1 MRGTC
6 YVQNWNRVKLDFNSL
21 KLIYLI
27 KSNML
32 IIYLTKLFTPLFLIF
47 TFCNEIVCSYCLF
60 SPQLHL
66 SSFYGKGSSHLSLQT
81 KHYKLFLP
89 PFIRSSHLTLN
100 CSCSLF
106 LETTLLGDLMC
117 AFLNIQWDLSEIY
130 IFLLVFLHQLQKIP
144 QLYKLKR
151 KVKSGRVVT
160 VQLQLN
166 RKDTITVFKCLE
178 TLERSIF
185 LSYL

>member
-1 MRGTC
+1 MHHKWELLF
-6 YVQNWNRVKLDFNSL
+6 VENWNRIKLDFNSL

-32 IIYLTKLFTPLFLIF
+32 IIYLTNLFTPLFLIF

-81 KHYKLFLP
+81 KYYKLFLP

-100 CSCSLF
+100 CSCSPF

-117 AFLNIQWDLSEIY
+117 AFLNINSEIY
-130 IFLLVFLHQLQKIP
+130 QRFIYF
-144 QLYKLKR
+144 Y
-151 KVKSGRVVT
+151 
-160 VQLQLN
+160 
-166 RKDTITVFKCLE
+166 
-178 TLERSIF
+178 
-185 LSYL
+185 